1 MNWLVKFRREKGYT
15 RNEMAKT
22 LGVSVSLYEKIEYG
36 DRRPSGNF
44 LGKFKK
50 AFPSFNMN
58 IFLTNLYTN
67 RVIINKC
74 V

>member
-15 RNEMAKT
+15 RNEMAKA

-58 IFLTNLYTN
+58 IFFDKSLHESCNN
-67 RVIINKC
+67 
-74 V
+74 

>member
-58 IFLTNLYTN
+58 IFFDKSLHESCNN
-67 RVIINKC
+67 
-74 V
+74 

>member
-36 DRRPSGNF
+36 DRKPSGNF

-58 IFLTNLYTN
+58 IFFDKSLHESCNN
-67 RVIINKC
+67 
-74 V
+74 

>member
-58 IFLTNLYTN
+58 VFFDKSLHETCND
-67 RVIINKC
+67 
-74 V
+74 

>member
-58 IFLTNLYTN
+58 VFFDNSLHETCND
-67 RVIINKC
+67 
-74 V
+74 